1 MEHEKSKPQAAALI
15 KFCFL
20 APLIIMI
27 FLLASEQNP
36 RGTRGGVGGGGG
48 CLGAE
53 DALTLTSSPERLRP
67 G

>member
-1 MEHEKSKPQAAALI
+1 MEHEKSKPQATALI

-36 RGTRGGVGGGGG
+36 RGTRGGVGG
-48 CLGAE
+48 LGAG
-53 DALTLTSSPERLRP
+53 DALTLTSSPERMRP

>member
-36 RGTRGGVGGGGG
+36 RGTRGGAG
-48 CLGAE
+48 LGAE

>member
-1 MEHEKSKPQAAALI
+1 MEHEKSKPQATALI

-48 CLGAE
+48 LGAE